1 MKSVC
6 KWFVKLLC
14 DSSGDPR
21 FGDTGLGV
29 CLVRSRVSHSSRN
42 QSKEQPGGR
51 KNRREREGRQNC
63 QCRTGPVM
71 VREYYGTVCTRY
83 WSQHQNC

>member
-1 MKSVC
+1 MKSVY

-14 DSSGDPR
+14 DSSGDSR

-42 QSKEQPGGR
+42 QSKGSLEAGKVDVKGKAGR
-51 KNRREREGRQNC
+51 IANAAPDQ
-63 QCRTGPVM
+63 
-71 VREYYGTVCTRY
+71 
-83 WSQHQNC
+83 

>member
-29 CLVRSRVSHSSRN
+29 CLVRSRISHSSRN

-51 KNRREREGRQNC
+51 KSRREREGRQNC